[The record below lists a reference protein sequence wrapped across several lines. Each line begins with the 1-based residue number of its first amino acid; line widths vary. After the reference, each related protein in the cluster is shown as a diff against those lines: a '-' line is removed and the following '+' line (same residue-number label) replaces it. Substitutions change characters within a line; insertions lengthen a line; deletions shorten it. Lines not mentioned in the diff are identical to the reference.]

1 MMKKISLILI
11 AIIFIMAGCSSNNTS
26 QDKKSNSKSSQ
37 QNTESKIL
45 IKTKNFLEYSYT
57 KNDIKQ
63 MKGYENILSED
74 LIERVENQNQ
84 TYDNNKIKKSVEDI
98 SLYKKSNTKK
108 LEIVYIIKVKSVND
122 TQKNI
127 DYNEHF
133 GTIDYKNENGTFKI
147 SNMKEIS
154 NQPYE

>member
-1 MMKKISLILI
+1 MMKKISLIVI

-26 QDKKSNSKSSQ
+26 QDKQSNSKSSQ

-98 SLYKKSNTKK
+98 SLYRKSNTKK
-108 LEIVYIIKVKSVND
+108 LEIVYIIKVKS
-122 TQKNI
+122 
-127 DYNEHF
+127 
-133 GTIDYKNENGTFKI
+133 
-147 SNMKEIS
+147 
-154 NQPYE
+154 